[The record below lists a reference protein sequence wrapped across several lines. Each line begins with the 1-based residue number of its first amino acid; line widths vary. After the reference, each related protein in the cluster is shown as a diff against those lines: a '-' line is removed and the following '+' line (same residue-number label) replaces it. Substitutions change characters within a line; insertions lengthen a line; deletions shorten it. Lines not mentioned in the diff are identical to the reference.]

1 MESSIDDL
9 NVLFEFFNEGDATEA
24 DLDKQY
30 EKSLKLI
37 EDLEFLKMLS
47 GEEDKLNAIL
57 QINPGAGGTESQDW
71 ALMLMR
77 MYIRWGER
85 NNYKVKELDFQEGDV
100 AGFKSVSIEF
110 EGDFAFGYLKG

>member
-1 MESSIDDL
+1 MS
-9 NVLFEFFNEGDATEA
+9 GEA
-24 DLDKQY
+24 KEEELDKQF
-30 EKSLKLI
+30 ETSKSLI

-71 ALMLMR
+71 AQMLMR

-85 NNYKVKELDFQEGDV
+85 NNCKVTELDFQEADP
-100 AGFKSVSIEF
+100 AGIKSVSLEF
-110 EGDFAFGYLKG
+110 EGDFAFGYLKGENGTSAGEVVTV